1 MVWLVV
7 QAVVRVEQSEVQEQ
21 RIRVMLVVET
31 QAVLTSL
38 RVVVVVHRQLVRTV
52 LLLVTAVL
60 AEQVF
65 RHPLLVRQLVVRAVA
80 VEEFLQMVVVV
91 LQLMVV
97 LLEFATRQ
105 QLTLRQTGAVEA
117 VVEAQTVAVRHQM
130 VGLV

>member
-38 RVVVVVHRQLVRTV
+38 LVAAVVHRQLVRTV

-65 RHPLLVRQLVVRAVA
+65 RHPLLVRQLVVLVVA
-80 VEEFLQMVVVV
+80 VEEFLQMVAVV
-91 LQLMVV
+91 LQPMVV

-117 VVEAQTVAVRHQM
+117 VVAAQTVAVRHQM